1 MSNFVITIGREHG
14 SGGRYV
20 GERLAEKLGVKCFN
34 SELVTETALKSGFSE
49 KFIKENEEKKPE
61 SLLFSI
67 AMSYSVAGAQPVT
80 AKLFGEQ
87 VKVIEEL
94 CREQSCVI
102 IGRAADHV
110 LRNHDRLMRVFISAP
125 MAERVS
131 RVCRIDSVEPGEAER
146 LIKKKDKQ
154 RAAFIS
160 FYTDRVWGEA
170 KNYDICVN
178 TGTLGIEGAVE
189 VLEKAAR
196 LKFSL

>member
-1 MSNFVITIGREHG
+1 MSCNNTQSRNTNLKHFIRSIGQ
-14 SGGRYV
+14 S
-20 GERLAEKLGVKCFN
+20 K
-34 SELVTETALKSGFSE
+34 
-49 KFIKENEEKKPE
+49 
-61 SLLFSI
+61 
-67 AMSYSVAGAQPVT
+67 
-80 AKLFGEQ
+80 
-87 VKVIEEL
+87 EL

-196 LKFSL
+196 MKFSL